1 MKTYKSK
8 FGYEIIIFL
17 TLLFG
22 SCIVF
27 MMYLKESLEDFL
39 SAGGIF
45 ILVFVFFL
53 YLNFSTQYTIT
64 NHY

>member
-22 SCIVF
+22 SILGF
-27 MMYLKESLEDFL
+27 MLYSKEPLEDFL
-39 SAGGIF
+39 FTGGIF
-45 ILVFVFFL
+45 ILVYVFFL
-53 YLNFSTQYTIT
+53 
-64 NHY
+64 